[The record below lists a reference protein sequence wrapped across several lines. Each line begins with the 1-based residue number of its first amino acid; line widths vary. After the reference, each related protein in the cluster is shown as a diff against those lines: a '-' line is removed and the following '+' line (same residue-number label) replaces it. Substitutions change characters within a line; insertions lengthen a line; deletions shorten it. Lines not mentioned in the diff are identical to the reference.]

1 MEQIVYKTV
10 QEAAIAGTRAAIELA
25 RRDNWEYGGVV
36 IAVKGGFI
44 VSELVTSK
52 STEGIDLSAA
62 YPGKWKGREKLKR
75 ADLPGLTKI
84 IKAFFH
90 VHLTHIENNG
100 ELFSGA
106 DVNTASNLRTLAYV
120 GSTKNGKVFMI
131 DASSAAAL
139 KASAQRLRF
148 DMVGMLQ
155 HGEQSSV
162 AALGAEVF
170 AGDHAFT
177 GATEARQAA

>member
-1 MEQIVYKTV
+1 MEQTIYKTV
-10 QEAAIAGTRAAIELA
+10 QDAAIAGTRAAIELS
-25 RRDNWEYGGVV
+25 RRDGWEYGGVV

-44 VSELVTSK
+44 ISELVTSE
-52 STEGIDLSAA
+52 SEEGVDLSPA

-75 ADLPGLTKI
+75 SDLPGLKKV

-106 DVNTASNLRTLAYV
+106 DVGTAMIFRTIAYV

-131 DASSAAAL
+131 DARSAEAL
-139 KASAQRLRF
+139 NASAQRLRF
-148 DMVGMLQ
+148 DIVGMMQ
-155 HGEQSSV
+155 HGERSSTAV
-162 AALGAEVF
+162 LGTEVF

-177 GATEARQAA
+177 GAEKERQAA